1 MKKNNISKEIK
12 SYSELS
18 KNLLQDLNN
27 YQKKVNN
34 NSNII
39 KNLGEEVLINTSKS
53 LESFLYDKV

>member
-12 SYSELS
+12 NYSELS

-27 YQKKVNN
+27 YQKKINN